1 MLYLVTNIIVYLV
14 AAAML
19 GWLVGWAGGKRR
31 ERRLKDDLRE
41 TDARYAS
48 LEDYRDRINKENFS
62 LKEQVREKARE
73 IAHLRRTTED
83 SRVKS
88 QTFEMEHD
96 DVQRKLEQLGEKS
109 SSREKHLQMESE
121 SLHMALNKAHT
132 QVSELM
138 DRHSRLVQEKKSLEQ
153 QLQAVQEKGVHS
165 SMLEKEFHS
174 LKSERKKLA
183 AQVDLLLRERTDYE
197 ERIQNLVMEQ
207 KGLSKQVRELK
218 KLEAT
223 TEKIEELTTQIIDIR
238 NERDDYFNRLRTI
251 SNVIEP
257 CA

>member
-14 AAAML
+14 AAAAL
-19 GWLVGWAGGKRR
+19 GWLIGWAGGKRR
-31 ERRLKDDLRE
+31 ARQLRDNLRE
-41 TDARYAS
+41 IEARHAS
-48 LEDYRDRINKENFS
+48 LEDYRDRINKENFN

-73 IAHLRRTTED
+73 IAHLKRTAENN
-83 SRVKS
+83 RVKS
-88 QTFEMEHD
+88 QTFEMEHGD
-96 DVQRKLEQLGEKS
+96 IRRKLEQLDETS
-109 SSREKHLQMESE
+109 SSREENLRAEIDNLRKELT
-121 SLHMALNKAHT
+121 KARS

-138 DRHSRLVQEKKSLEQ
+138 DRHSRLVQEKKSLER
-153 QLQAVQEKGVHS
+153 QLQSRQDHGVHS
-165 SMLEKEFHS
+165 STLENELRAVKT
-174 LKSERKKLA
+174 ERRKLA
-183 AQVDLLLRERTDYE
+183 AQVDLLLKERADYE
-197 ERIQNLVMEQ
+197 ERIQNLVKEQ
-207 KGLSKQVRELK
+207 KELSKQVRELK